1 MARVKFSPDS
11 PEHATFR
18 AFWELCQ
25 DFWEPEDTDEYWVAF
40 SENLNEFGMKY
51 QPFSRM
57 LANTLRNYLLIK
69 GGKENAKTE

>member
-1 MARVKFSPDS
+1 MRKEFTKGSQEQKMFND
-11 PEHATFR
+11 
-18 AFWELCQ
+18 FWNLCQ
-25 DFWEPEDTDEYWVAF
+25 EYWEPENTDEYWVAF

>member
-1 MARVKFSPDS
+1 MRTAFVKGS
-11 PEHATFR
+11 PEQQMFME
-18 AFWELCQ
+18 FWELCQ
-25 DFWEPEDTDEYWVAF
+25 DFWSVENSEEYWVAF